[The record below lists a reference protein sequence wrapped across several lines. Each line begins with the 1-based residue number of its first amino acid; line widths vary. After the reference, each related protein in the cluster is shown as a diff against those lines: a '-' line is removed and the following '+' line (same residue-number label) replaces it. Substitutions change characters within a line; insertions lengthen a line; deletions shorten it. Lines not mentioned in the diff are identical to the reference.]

1 MCDVCPYT
9 VCFIAMM
16 PLQKIFD
23 WGGDEIGAY
32 LNDDLRDLLIITL
45 SKRVSP
51 SLMSTLHELTVE
63 RHH

>member
-1 MCDVCPYT
+1 
-9 VCFIAMM
+9 MM

-45 SKRVSP
+45 SKRVFPSP
-51 SLMSTLHELTVE
+51 MSALHELTVE